1 MKEGW
6 EVKKLGEV
14 CEVIGGSTPKTS
26 EESYWGGEHYW
37 ISPAELNASKYIC
50 STSRTIT
57 DAGVKS
63 AHLQLLPI
71 GTVLLSSRAPIGKVA
86 ITKVPMYCNQ
96 GFKNLICGNTILNEY
111 AYWFLYHST
120 EYLNSLGTG
129 ATFKEISK
137 KTVEQIPIP
146 LPPLP
151 EQEKIVAELD
161 CLSGII
167 EKKKQ
172 QLKELDALAQS
183 IFYEMFGDPV
193 ENEKGWEV
201 KKLGEVGD
209 IITGNTPSTKD
220 SENYITEDFCFVK
233 PSDIEKDSI
242 SFIENTENHISEKA
256 YQKAR
261 KLKIGS
267 VLTTC
272 IGIIGKVGILKTNA
286 ICNQQIN
293 AIIPNESCTSEFI
306 AFTIFLCRS
315 IIELIAN
322 APVVPIINK
331 GEFSNIIIPIPPL
344 SLQHSFASKV
354 EAIEKQKELI
364 KQSIAETELLFNSR
378 MQYYFG

>member
-1 MKEGW
+1 M
-6 EVKKLGEV
+6 KKLGELLAEYAV
-14 CEVIGGSTPKTS
+14 RNKKNIDYPVYSVTNSQGFCRDYFGKDVASQNKTTYKIVPRGYFAYNPSRINVGSVDWQREVDNAIVSPLYVVFGVSEFLRQDYLQYYLKCESTIKLIAAIAT
-26 EESYWGGEHYW
+26 
-37 ISPAELNASKYIC
+37 
-50 STSRTIT
+50 
-57 DAGVKS
+57 
-63 AHLQLLPI
+63 
-71 GTVLLSSRAPIGKVA
+71 GTVRA
-86 ITKVPMYCNQ
+86 
-96 GFKNLICGNTILNEY
+96 NLKFETLCS
-111 AYWFLYHST
+111 FS
-120 EYLNSLGTG
+120 
-129 ATFKEISK
+129 
-137 KTVEQIPIP
+137 IP

-172 QLKELDALAQS
+172 QLKELEALAQS